1 MVAARWEEHPMS
13 VRTAQGFTVTAVV
26 AATLLGAACSKDS
39 PNAPSTPPTPQVTGV
54 SIEGSTTLAEG
65 ATSQLNAVASQS
77 DGTTMPVTTRAAW
90 TTSDP
95 TIATISATGLLT
107 ALRPGTADIAA
118 SFGSQTARRT
128 AQVSRARYR
137 LTLSVQSVT
146 AVDTCDDVT
155 QGLTSGEFAVRV
167 RTVTTSGST
176 DTVVTTP
183 GYPGDTSQ
191 PRGFNLGRNEAEA
204 LNTTRSYTV
213 DGAPGEFLRVQFNA
227 TEWDEQIVLIPPSI
241 RWVHDSRLDD
251 ASTTRT
257 HGFSGGSFSG
267 LGPNSLT
274 LGGGSCG
281 IRLNYTLDALRQ

>member
-1 MVAARWEEHPMS
+1 MS
-13 VRTAQGFTVTAVV
+13 VRSAHGFTVAAVA
-26 AATLLGAACSKDS
+26 AATLLAAACSKDS
-39 PNAPSTPPTPQVTGV
+39 PNAPSKSTPQVTGV
-54 SIEGSTTLAEG
+54 SIDGSTTLAEG

-77 DGTTMPVTTRAAW
+77 DGTTQTVTTRATW

-95 TIATISATGLLT
+95 TVATVSATGLLT
-107 ALRPGTADIAA
+107 ALRAGTADIAA
-118 SFGSQTARRT
+118 TFGSQTARRT

-137 LTLSVQSVT
+137 LSLAVQSVT
-146 AVDTCDDVT
+146 AIDTCDDVT
-155 QGLTSGEFAVRV
+155 QGLTTGEFAVRV

-183 GYPGDTSQ
+183 SYPGNTSQ
-191 PRGFNLGRNEAEA
+191 PRVFNLGRNASET
-204 LNTTRSYTV
+204 LNTPRTYTL

-251 ASTTRT
+251 ASTSRT
-257 HGFSGGSFSG
+257 HGFGGGTFSG
-267 LGPNSLT
+267 LGPNTLT

-281 IRLNYTLDALRQ
+281 IRLHYTVDAARQ